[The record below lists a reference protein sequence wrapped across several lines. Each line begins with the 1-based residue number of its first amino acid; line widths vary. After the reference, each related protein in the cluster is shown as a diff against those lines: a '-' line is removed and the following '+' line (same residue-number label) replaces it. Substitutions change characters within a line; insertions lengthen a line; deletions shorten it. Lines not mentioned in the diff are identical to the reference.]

1 MTLALEQLLNGV
13 QFGIMLFLLAA
24 GLTLIFGIMNVINLA
39 HGSLYMIGAY
49 GAALVA
55 AKTGSFLLAIL
66 AGLVSAGIA
75 GLLIEF
81 LVIRKLYNRDHL
93 QQVLATFGLILFINE
108 GATILFGRTPLFVS
122 MPPFLSGSVEIIP
135 GIPYP
140 TYRIAIMVVGL
151 LVAGGL
157 YLLVNKTRIGMLV
170 RAGSTHR
177 EMVRALGVDIRLLY
191 TIVFGLG
198 ALLAGLAG
206 LMAGPLLAVQV
217 GMGEQILILT
227 FVVVVIGGLG
237 SIRGAFYGALIVGI
251 TDTMLRA
258 FLPTLFKT
266 FMAASEADA
275 LGAGVSSMGIYL
287 VMALVLLIRP
297 QGLFH
302 AQG

>member
-55 AKTGSFLLAIL
+55 ARTGSFLLAIL
-66 AGLVSAGIA
+66 AGLVAAGIA

-135 GIPYP
+135 GVPYP

-151 LVAGGL
+151 LVAAGL

-170 RAGSTHR
+170 RA
-177 EMVRALGVDIRLLY
+177 
-191 TIVFGLG
+191 
-198 ALLAGLAG
+198 
-206 LMAGPLLAVQV
+206 
-217 GMGEQILILT
+217 
-227 FVVVVIGGLG
+227 
-237 SIRGAFYGALIVGI
+237 
-251 TDTMLRA
+251 
-258 FLPTLFKT
+258 
-266 FMAASEADA
+266 
-275 LGAGVSSMGIYL
+275 
-287 VMALVLLIRP
+287 
-297 QGLFH
+297 
-302 AQG
+302 

>member
-1 MTLALEQLLNGV
+1 MTLALEQILNGF
-13 QFGIMLFLLAA
+13 QFGIMLFLMAA

-39 HGSLYMIGAY
+39 HGCLYMIGAY

-55 AKTGSFLLAIL
+55 ARTGSFLLAVP
-66 AGLVSAGIA
+66 AGLLAAGIA
-75 GLLIEF
+75 GLIIEF
-81 LVIRKLYNRDHL
+81 VVIRKLYDRDHL

-108 GATILFGRTPLFVS
+108 GATILFGRTPLFVG
-122 MPPFLSGSVEIIP
+122 MPSFLSGSVEIIP

-151 LVAGGL
+151 LVALGL

-170 RAGSTHR
+170 RAGSTNR

-191 TIVFGLG
+191 TVVFGLG

-206 LMAGPLLAVQV
+206 LMAGPLIAVQV

-227 FVVVVIGGLG
+227 FVVIVIGGLG
-237 SIRGAFYGALIVGI
+237 SIRGAFYGALIVGL
-251 TDTMLRA
+251 TDTLLRA
-258 FLPTLFKT
+258 FLPGLLKT
-266 FMAASEADA
+266 FMNASEADA
-275 LGAGVSSMGIYL
+275 LGAGLSSMGIYL

>member
-237 SIRGAFYGALIVGI
+237 SVRGAFYGALIVGI